1 MSLLERLLRGLMGAP
16 KVVAE
21 TEWTDAG
28 GHSYRVTI
36 QYSRA
41 RYYVSCVFAPAG
53 DEKGPYVSSSMLTVK
68 DTSTRADFFEALQK
82 LAYLSELPRDRS
94 DGLFDRMKGT

>member
-1 MSLLERLLRGLMGAP
+1 MSFFERMLRGLMGAP
-16 KVVAE
+16 RVVAE
-21 TEWTDAG
+21 TEWTGEA

-41 RYYVSCVFAPAG
+41 RYYVACVFSPAG
-53 DEKGPYVSSSMLTVK
+53 DAKGPYVSSSMLTVK
-68 DTSTRADFFEALQK
+68 DTSTRDDFFEALRN

-94 DGLFDRMKGT
+94 DELWDRMKSA